1 MTIEQVAVIG
11 AGVMGAGIA
20 AHIANAGVPV
30 LLLDIVPP
38 DASSRSA
45 VAEDAIARLLKTEPA
60 PFMTRRAARQVTP
73 GNIEDH
79 LGRLAECDWIVEAVI
94 ERLDVKRD
102 LYRKI
107 QQARK
112 PGSIVSSNTSTLPLA
127 KLTEVMPEAFTRDFL
142 ITHFFNPPR
151 YMRLLEV
158 VTGPE
163 TRAEAAETLVNF
175 ADVRLGKGVVAC
187 RDTPG
192 FIANRIGNFW
202 IQCALVEAFERG
214 LTVEEADA
222 LMGRP
227 IGVPKTGVFG
237 LLDLVGIDLIP
248 HVDRSLAESLPADDA
263 YHGLRRELP
272 LIARMIAEGRTGR
285 KGPGGFYRLT
295 RGENGRVKQAIDL
308 ETGEYRALAKPALE
322 SLEAAK
328 AGGLKALV
336 EAPDKGGAF
345 AWAVLSQVLAYA
357 AEHAP
362 HIADDPQSVDRA
374 LRLGYNWRHGPF
386 ELIDLL
392 GADRL
397 AERLARDERPVPPLI
412 ETAARAG
419 GFYRVHGGR
428 RQVLRPDGGYVDV
441 ARPPGTVLLSDIKLS
456 SRPLAKNASASLWD
470 IGDRVA
476 CLEIHTKLNAI
487 DPDVLAMFEQAR
499 KIVAKSFSALVIYNE
514 SEHFSAG
521 VNLGLAL
528 FAANTAAWPLIEEL
542 VAQGQRTFAAFKR
555 APFPV
560 VAAPSGLALG
570 GGCEILLHADA
581 VQAHAESYVGL
592 VEAGV
597 GLVPG
602 WGGCTELLGR
612 LAADPKRPRG
622 PMPPVAQAFETI
634 GLAKVATSAFEARD
648 LGFLGRGDAI
658 TFNRERLLADAKAVA
673 LKLAEDYAPPEPL
686 ALSLPGPSGKASLD
700 FVVCD
705 LVAKGQATAHDQVV
719 AGALAEVLSGGRTA
733 DHSEAVSEDK
743 LLALERAAVMRLVK
757 TEATLA
763 RMEHMLET
771 GKPLRN

>member
-1 MTIEQVAVIG
+1 M
-11 AGVMGAGIA
+11 
-20 AHIANAGVPV
+20 
-30 LLLDIVPP
+30 
-38 DASSRSA
+38 
-45 VAEDAIARLLKTEPA
+45 
-60 PFMTRRAARQVTP
+60 
-73 GNIEDH
+73 
-79 LGRLAECDWIVEAVI
+79 I

-592 VEAGV
+592 V
-597 GLVPG
+597 
-602 WGGCTELLGR
+602 
-612 LAADPKRPRG
+612 
-622 PMPPVAQAFETI
+622 
-634 GLAKVATSAFEARD
+634 
-648 LGFLGRGDAI
+648 
-658 TFNRERLLADAKAVA
+658 
-673 LKLAEDYAPPEPL
+673 
-686 ALSLPGPSGKASLD
+686 
-700 FVVCD
+700 
-705 LVAKGQATAHDQVV
+705 
-719 AGALAEVLSGGRTA
+719 
-733 DHSEAVSEDK
+733 
-743 LLALERAAVMRLVK
+743 
-757 TEATLA
+757 
-763 RMEHMLET
+763 
-771 GKPLRN
+771 